1 MKILVTGGAG
11 FIGSNL
17 IKKLLDNGD
26 DVTAID
32 NFNNYYNEGYKHK
45 NIDTINSEHFNLLP
59 IDINDVSGLEKIFKN
74 NKFNK
79 IVHLAAAV
87 GVRNSLINPHL
98 YLKTNIEGTLNIL
111 EQARINKIKDIV
123 FASSSSVYGNDTK
136 LPSNE
141 TSMTEKPLNPYA
153 MSKKSAELL
162 CYAYHKLYDLNIT
175 ILRFFTVYGPHGRP
189 DMSPY
194 IFIESILAGKQLT
207 INGDGSAT
215 RDFTYIDDI
224 VEGVVRLIDKV
235 TEPNPGW
242 SGDDPDS
249 ATSYA
254 PYRLYN
260 IGNNNPVELMKFI
273 EVLEDCLGKKA
284 KKNLLPMQPG
294 DVPATYADVDDLIKD
309 VGFKPTT
316 AIEEGIKKFVEW
328 YREYYEK

>member
-224 VEGVVRLIDKV
+224 VNGIIQSLKRQFSYEIINLGSS
-235 TEPNPGW
+235 NPI
-242 SGDDPDS
+242 SINDFVS
-249 ATSYA
+249 
-254 PYRLYN
+254 L
-260 IGNNNPVELMKFI
+260 
-273 EVLEDCLGKKA
+273 LEEILDKKA
-284 KKNLLPMQPG
+284 IILFNKKVIG
-294 DVPATYADVDDLIKD
+294 ESRDTYADITKAEKLL
-309 VGFKPTT
+309 GFKVSTT
-316 AIEEGIKKFVEW
+316 LKEGLIRFINWYKKN
-328 YREYYEK
+328 RLLS